1 MARKKE
7 KPMYKDF
14 IIKDGN
20 LHLNLSIEC
29 NDKHLIVL
37 AKIDGK
43 TYSLE
48 SDLKE
53 VK

>member
-7 KPMYKDF
+7 NPKYKDF
-14 IIKDGN
+14 IIKDGEM
-20 LHLNLSIEC
+20 HVNLSIEC
-29 NDKHLIVL
+29 NEKHLIIL